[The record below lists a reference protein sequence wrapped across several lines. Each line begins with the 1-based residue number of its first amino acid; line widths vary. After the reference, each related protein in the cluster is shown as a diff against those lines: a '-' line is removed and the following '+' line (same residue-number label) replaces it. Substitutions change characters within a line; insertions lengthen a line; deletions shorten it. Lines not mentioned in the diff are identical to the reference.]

1 MKNILALLIV
11 LTLVGCSTAPV
22 KVPFPEAD
30 NKLMQKPRSLEPIT
44 IQDGDHI
51 ALSQMM
57 EAVARN
63 YGICK
68 ENAVLYVAWQE
79 WYKETKDQ
87 YDKAGVVR

>member
-1 MKNILALLIV
+1 
-11 LTLVGCSTAPV
+11 
-22 KVPFPEAD
+22 
-30 NKLMQKPRSLEPIT
+30 
-44 IQDGDHI
+44 
-51 ALSQMM
+51 MM

-87 YDKAGVVR
+87 YEKAGVVR